1 MATGSTTTVIILVLL
16 ATIASAAA
24 VASEVYS
31 WIDENGVQNFSQKPP
46 DGKIAGVSQLNL
58 VDTTPQDYDPEEDRY
73 GVQAQAERMNAL
85 REEIKQRRNDARER
99 EKNAGQQQVIQYR
112 EPVRSYSHGIWYPP
126 VYPRPPLKPELPI
139 EVPAPTATLRPPG
152 R

>member
-1 MATGSTTTVIILVLL
+1 MVTGSTTTVIILVLL
-16 ATIASAAA
+16 ATIASTAA
-24 VASEVYS
+24 VANEVYS

-73 GVQAQAERMNAL
+73 GVQAQAERMSAL
-85 REEIKQRRNDARER
+85 REEMEQRRDDARER
-99 EKNAGQQQVIQYR
+99 EKIADQQQVIQYR
-112 EPVRSYSHGIWYPP
+112 EPVRSYSHGFWNPP
-126 VYPRPPLKPELPI
+126 VYPRPPLKPEHPI

>member
-1 MATGSTTTVIILVLL
+1 MVTGSTTTVIILVLL
-16 ATIASAAA
+16 ATIASTAA
-24 VASEVYS
+24 VANEVYS

-73 GVQAQAERMNAL
+73 GVQAQAERMSAL
-85 REEIKQRRNDARER
+85 RDEMEQRRDDARER
-99 EKNAGQQQVIQYR
+99 EKIADQQQVIQYR
-112 EPVRSYSHGIWYPP
+112 EPVRSYSHGLWYPP

-139 EVPAPTATLRPPG
+139 ERPAPTATLRPPG

>member
-1 MATGSTTTVIILVLL
+1 MSTVRTTTVINLVLL
-16 ATIASAAA
+16 AMIASATVSAD
-24 VASEVYS
+24 EIYH
-31 WIDENGVQNFSQKPP
+31 WIDENGVQNFSQTQPA
-46 DGKIAGVSQLNL
+46 GNTAGVSKMNL
-58 VDTTPQDYDPEEDRY
+58 ADTTPADYDPEEDRY
-73 GVQAQAERMNAL
+73 NVQAQAERMSAL
-85 REEIKQRRNDARER
+85 RDEMEQRRDDARER
-99 EKNAGQQQVIQYR
+99 EKIADQQQVIQYR

>member
-16 ATIASAAA
+16 ATIASTAA
-24 VASEVYS
+24 VANEVFS

-73 GVQAQAERMNAL
+73 GVQAQAERMSAL
-85 REEIKQRRNDARER
+85 RDEMDQRRDDARER
-99 EKNAGQQQVIQYR
+99 EKIAAQQQVIQYR
-112 EPVRSYSHGIWYPP
+112 EPVRSYSHGFWNPP
-126 VYPRPPLKPELPI
+126 VYPRPPLKPEHPI